1 MRLKEIPRKKI
12 EDVFYELIKLDLKDF
27 GGPTT
32 SEKKNTLM
40 FKLI

>member
-12 EDVFYELIKLDLKDF
+12 EDVFYELIKLDLEDF

-32 SEKKNTLM
+32 SEKKKH
-40 FKLI
+40 FDV